1 MNKMARQ
8 NKDVQE
14 GKMTTVVGFQAT
26 RRAALFMCLILM
38 GSTPV
43 FAQTAAASAQ
53 RIATGP
59 VATAPAAAK
68 NITIIPQGEMGAGTE
83 NRMWADPPRPFQPRP
98 TPYKLNIT
106 EHVKITM
113 RDGVKLDALLYAPVR
128 NKPAGCLLVADGYGW
143 SYDPRD
149 RRFAEQ
155 DGYAVLNVSYR
166 GIFQSE
172 GEAGLYDH
180 FGEDGYDLVE
190 WMAKQPWCSD
200 GHVVVFGSS
209 LVGIAPWQ
217 IAKTLPPHLK
227 AIAPDVACADCF
239 NYLWY
244 PGGALPGPGR
254 EERGDHEYLAAIK
267 HRDRDAWW
275 DKQIVDNKALAS
287 IAKSGMGVMVSGG
300 LQDYIT
306 PGNIPAFTTVH
317 DAGGK
322 ARLLIESGAHYGAR
336 TSVIGPWHHET
347 HMDLFFAHYLRG
359 EKNAWSD
366 RKTYKGDAL
375 IWIMGANKFRW
386 EKTWP
391 IPDTHYTKLYLR
403 ANPSGTIKPPARRGP
418 PSDDPEAGKP
428 KVADGSLSA
437 TPPATDEASMVYRYF
452 PQSGPYLEAMRTT
465 AEGWPKVDETADETK
480 TASWTT
486 GPLTIPT
493 EVTGNIVFDF
503 SASSTT
509 PDTDIVLMITD
520 VWPDGT
526 SHYVSSGVINAP
538 NYPDESSPN
547 PLRPGE
553 VRNYRIV
560 AQPMAYVFQPGH
572 RVRFSVAGG
581 ETPAPGQRGAQGP
594 GKNAYYS
601 QVTILQ
607 DAAHPATMTI
617 PIIGTGQLTTEVAS
631 AQ

>member
-1 MNKMARQ
+1 
-8 NKDVQE
+8 
-14 GKMTTVVGFQAT
+14 MTGFVPFPTLQ
-26 RRAALFMCLILM
+26 RAAGGALLAATILL
-38 GSTPV
+38 GPTPV
-43 FAQTAAASAQ
+43 LAQAAGGGQPLPSVAAAG
-53 RIATGP
+53 TTTP

-68 NITIIPQGEMGAGTE
+68 NIAIIPQGAMGAGTE
-83 NRMWADPPRPFQPRP
+83 GRMWAAPPVPPVPRP
-98 TPYKLNIT
+98 TPYKLDIT
-106 EHVKITM
+106 EHLKITM

-128 NKPAGCLLVADGYGW
+128 KKPAGCLLVADGYGW
-143 SYDPRD
+143 SHDPRD
-149 RRFAEQ
+149 QRFAEQ

-180 FGEDGYDLVE
+180 YGEDGYDLVE
-190 WMAKQPWCSD
+190 WMAKQPWCAD
-200 GHVVVFGSS
+200 GHVGVYGSS

-227 AIAPDVACADCF
+227 AIAPDVACADCY

-244 PGGALPGPGR
+244 PGGTLPGPGR

-275 DKQIVDNKALAS
+275 DKQIVDSKALAA

-306 PGNIPAFTTVH
+306 PGNLPAFTTVH
-317 DAGGK
+317 EAGGAAK
-322 ARLLIESGAHYGAR
+322 LLVESGAHYGAR

-366 RKTYKGDAL
+366 GKTYKGDAL

-391 IPDTHYTKLYLR
+391 IPDTRTTKLYLR
-403 ANPSGTIKPPARRGP
+403 AKPSGTIKAPTRRGP
-418 PSDDPEAGKP
+418 PSDDPEAGKI
-428 KVADGSLSA
+428 KVSDGSLSA
-437 TPPATDEASMVYRYF
+437 ASPAADEAPMIYRYF

-465 AEGWPKVDETADETK
+465 AEGWPKVDETEDETK

-486 GPLTIPT
+486 DPLTVPT

-520 VWPDGT
+520 VGPDGK
-526 SHYVSSGVINAP
+526 SHYVSSGAINAP
-538 NYPDESSPN
+538 HYPDASAPN
-547 PLRPGE
+547 PLKPGE
-553 VRNYRIV
+553 VRSYKIV
-560 AQPMAYVFQPGH
+560 AQPIAYVFQPGH

-607 DAAHPATMTI
+607 DAAHPASMTI
-617 PIIGTGQLTTEVAS
+617 PIIGTGQLTSEVAS
-631 AQ
+631 AR